1 MTVYVDI
8 LFALNMLLD
17 DLLLQAGARLGGGRI
32 RRARF
37 LAASALG
44 GLYAAASVVPALGFL
59 RTFGMKAVVFGAM
72 MLLAYGLERGTPR
85 LAALFLAAALG
96 FGGLTFLC
104 TQLFGTGLL
113 VLNGSAYYPVSLPAL
128 VLLAGSVYLLSRL
141 AFCGLWEHG
150 SGEIRTITLR
160 LNGRAERVRALRDT
174 GNTLKDPMTGERAI
188 VAEWRVAGRLLPEAA
203 LCAADFE
210 QPAALMTRLSRQYPQ
225 LRFRLLPYRSVG
237 RASGLLLAVR
247 CAESRG
253 EKPLAPALMAFSP
266 NPVSDAGNFEALTGG

>member
-17 DLLLQAGARLGGGRI
+17 DLLLQAGARLGGGEDPA
-32 RRARF
+32 RALSGRVRGGG
-37 LAASALG
+37 ALRG
-44 GLYAAASVVPALGFL
+44 GLGCPRAGISADVRHEGGRVRRYDAAGL
-59 RTFGMKAVVFGAM
+59 RPGAQH
-72 MLLAYGLERGTPR
+72 AR

-113 VLNGSAYYPVSLPAL
+113 ILNGSAYYPVSLPAL

-150 SGEIRTITLR
+150 GGEIRTITLR

-237 RASGLLLAVR
+237 GRAGSCWRSAAPKAAARSRPPPRSWRFPESGLG
-247 CAESRG
+247 RG
-253 EKPLAPALMAFSP
+253 QF
-266 NPVSDAGNFEALTGG
+266 